1 MEYLNFG
8 GIDSSIYSVYISSGG
23 AFKAPI
29 RAVELVSIPGRNG
42 SIIIDQGRF
51 ENIEVTYP
59 AGIFDSHQETMP
71 ERLKTF
77 RNAIASK
84 IGYQRLW
91 DSYNPSE
98 FRLAALNSEID
109 VEGISR
115 NRLGTFNLVFT
126 AKPQRFLV
134 SGETAISIASGKG
147 ITNPTPFNSKPL
159 IHLVGYG
166 QVSIGSYIFTISGTT
181 SLDMYVDCETMEAY
195 SVSGGIITS
204 RNSVLGASEFP
215 QLLPGA
221 NNITYA
227 GTITSFEIVP
237 RWWII

>member
-8 GIDSSIYSVYISSGG
+8 GIDSSIYGVYISSGG
-23 AFKAPI
+23 AFKAPV
-29 RAVELVSIPGRNG
+29 RAVELIPIPGRNG
-42 SIIIDQGRF
+42 DIIIDQGRF

-59 AGIFDSHQETMP
+59 AGIFDSHQESMP

-77 RNAIASK
+77 RNALVSK

-98 FRLAALNSEID
+98 FRLAALSSEID
-109 VEGISR
+109 VEGISQ
-115 NRLGTFNLVFT
+115 NRLGTFELIFT

-147 ITNPTPFNSKPL
+147 ITNPTPFNSRPL

-195 SVSGGIITS
+195 SVNGGIITP